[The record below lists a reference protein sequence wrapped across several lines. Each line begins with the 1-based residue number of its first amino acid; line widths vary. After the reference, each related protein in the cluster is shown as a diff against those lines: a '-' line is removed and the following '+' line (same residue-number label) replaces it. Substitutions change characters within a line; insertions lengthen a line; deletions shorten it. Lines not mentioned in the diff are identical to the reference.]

1 MIWTLLM
8 LAQPAVPPASAP
20 AASPAAAA
28 APVAKATGL
37 PEAIRDYFSGSW
49 SGSGQF
55 VSSGKPLE
63 STFTFEPVLDGEALF
78 VRHAE
83 KAPLK
88 FAYMGMWTVDTASG
102 DVVMMLAG
110 NLKGGARLF
119 RSQGWE
125 GDTLTFMPDKSLQT
139 WWAMEKIVFTRESPT
154 RFKAKYQMSRDG
166 GANWRGGDEQTFT
179 KG

>member
-1 MIWTLLM
+1 
-8 LAQPAVPPASAP
+8 V
-20 AASPAAAA
+20 
-28 APVAKATGL
+28 TGL
-37 PEAIRDYFSGSW
+37 PADVRDYFEGNW
-49 SGSGQF
+49 TGSGQF
-55 VSSGKPLE
+55 SNGKPLS
-63 STFTFEPVLDGEALF
+63 STFSFEEALDGEALF

-83 KAPLK
+83 KEPHK
-88 FAYMGMWTVDTASG
+88 FAYMGMWTVDTAKG
-102 DVVMMLAG
+102 DIVMMLAG

-125 GDTLTFMPDKSLQT
+125 GDTLTFMPDKNLQT

-166 GANWRGGDEQTFT
+166 ANWRGGDEQTFT